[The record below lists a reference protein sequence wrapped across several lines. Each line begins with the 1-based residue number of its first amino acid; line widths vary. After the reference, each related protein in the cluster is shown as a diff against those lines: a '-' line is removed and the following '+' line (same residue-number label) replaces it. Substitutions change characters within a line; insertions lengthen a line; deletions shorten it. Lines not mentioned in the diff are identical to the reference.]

1 MDSIINVD
9 TINVDVG
16 TSDVHKSVEVD
27 GLDKAKDT
35 SDTKSRTKLS
45 TKRRREEDSSSD
57 TDTSL
62 SHKTDSVE
70 DTKEILAKLMELT
83 EEMFN
88 NIKHLH
94 TGYSQVKSDVGVV
107 MHKIT
112 RINEKLDRYE
122 RLIQFHPGNPRLH
135 QIQYENNELR

>member
-1 MDSIINVD
+1 MDSIIS
-9 TINVDVG
+9 VDVG
-16 TSDVHKSVEVD
+16 KYNVHKSEEVD
-27 GLDKAKDT
+27 GLEKAKDT
-35 SDTKSRTKLS
+35 STKKSYTKLS

-62 SHKTDSVE
+62 SHKTDSVG
-70 DTKEILAKLMELT
+70 DTKEILEKLMELT
-83 EEMFN
+83 KEMFN

-94 TGYSQVKSDVGVV
+94 TGYNQVKSDVGVV